1 MHDKLGRY
9 DTIPD
14 RDRWIDRH
22 FVTANEIL
30 MHSITLIKTKFDDL
44 QKKLNQE
51 LNHNSYEQHTLH
63 CN

>member
-30 MHSITLIKTKFDDL
+30 MHSITLIKTNKIGRFT
-44 QKKLNQE
+44 KKN
-51 LNHNSYEQHTLH
+51 
-63 CN
+63 

>member
-30 MHSITLIKTKFDDL
+30 MHSITLIKTNKI
-44 QKKLNQE
+44 
-51 LNHNSYEQHTLH
+51 
-63 CN
+63 